1 MFWEA
6 FTRVLIV
13 WGSWKFQIFIVDGC
27 WLLLVMFK
35 GILRN
40 RPSFVICLLWITLF
54 PEVIPGSV
62 LEAYPEQ
69 GIYESSYHQPNL
81 ELSNLEIRELK
92 YVIILFQL

>member
-1 MFWEA
+1 
-6 FTRVLIV
+6 
-13 WGSWKFQIFIVDGC
+13 
-27 WLLLVMFK
+27 MFK

-69 GIYESSYHQPNL
+69 GIYHQPNL